1 MDCKNIEDILI
12 FYALN
17 EISGAEKEE
26 VQKHLNKCETCNS
39 IYNNLKADLNIIDEE
54 KVTVINENFTA
65 NIMSEI
71 ENISSEKMKKNNI
84 IKMFQPLAAAAGIIL
99 ILTIGILTGNM
110 IAADSTQN
118 ITNTENEIYYFNDLQ
133 QENAEFFLLNE

>member
-1 MDCKNIEDILI
+1 MDCKKIEDILI
-12 FYALN
+12 FYALD
-17 EISGAEKEE
+17 EVSEVEKIE
-26 VQKHLNKCETCNS
+26 VEKHLNKCETCNL
-39 IYNNLKADLNIIDEE
+39 IYKRISEDLNIIENE
-54 KVTVINENFTA
+54 KVTSINNDFTA

-71 ENISSEKMKKNNI
+71 DNISFEKTKKNNI

-110 IAADSTQN
+110 IAIDSTQN